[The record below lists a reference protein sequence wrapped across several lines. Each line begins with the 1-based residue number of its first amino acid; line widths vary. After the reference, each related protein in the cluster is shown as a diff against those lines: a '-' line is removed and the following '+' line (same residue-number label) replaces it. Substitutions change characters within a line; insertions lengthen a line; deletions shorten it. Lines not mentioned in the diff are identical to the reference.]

1 MAISYAMPEAVTR
14 VGGSQL
20 GTATQRRLKPHVV
33 ENHRWGVILAG
44 GDGTRLLSLTRR
56 LSGDERPKQFCRLF
70 GGKTLLAHTQERI
83 APNITRDHILYALAR
98 THQPLYASEL
108 RSVPPIRMIEQ
119 PHNRGTLPAIVYS
132 LIRLKLLDEHAVVA
146 FVPSDHYYENEEG
159 FRSGL
164 DLAFQEAETN
174 RDAIILLGVKAR
186 SPEVEYGW
194 IEPTNVVAMQRA
206 SHRLFDVQRFWE
218 KPSIE
223 DALALLGRGCLWNTF
238 TMVGSVSAFLK
249 MIERT
254 APDLCL
260 AFNRILDGA
269 TSPTAVPEEIC
280 AMYESLPSYDFSREI
295 LSKNS
300 DRLSVLSLGDVGW
313 SDLGDPVR
321 VLTALASKGLES
333 TRQRLNQD
341 EIRSARVRQLLP
353 VVG

>member
-1 MAISYAMPEAVTR
+1 MTISCTMPEPVTDA
-14 VGGSQL
+14 GGNQLQTASQRCIE
-20 GTATQRRLKPHVV
+20 RRSA

-44 GDGTRLLSLTRR
+44 GDGTRLLSLTRI

-70 GGKTLLAHTQERI
+70 GGKTLLAHTRERI
-83 APNITRDHILYALAR
+83 APNITRDHTLYALAK

-108 RSVPPIRMIEQ
+108 SKIPPIQMIEQ
-119 PHNRGTLPAIVYS
+119 PRNRGTLPAIIYS
-132 LIRLKLLDEHAVVA
+132 LIRLNTLDERAVVA

-159 FRSGL
+159 FRYGL
-164 DLAFQEAETN
+164 DLAFQKAETN

-194 IEPTNVVAMQRA
+194 IEPTNVVAMQRT
-206 SHRLFDVQRFWE
+206 SHRLFDVRRFWE

-223 DALALLGRGCLWNTF
+223 DALALWDRGCFWNTF
-238 TMVGSVSAFLK
+238 TMVGSVSAFLQV
-249 MIERT
+249 IERT
-254 APDLCL
+254 APGLCL
-260 AFNRILDGA
+260 TFNRILDGA
-269 TSPTAVPEEIC
+269 KSPTRELEEIQGI
-280 AMYESLPSYDFSREI
+280 YESLPSSDFSREI

-313 SDLGDPVR
+313 SDLGDPAR

-333 TRQRLNQD
+333 TCLRFSRD
-341 EIRSARVRQLLP
+341 ETRTPRVQQLLP